1 MAVIKKIAFAGLL
14 SMVGVVVFR
23 FARIV
28 VRAVFEKPAKPRAR
42 RA

>member
-1 MAVIKKIAFAGLL
+1 MAIIKKIAFAGLL
-14 SMVGVVVFR
+14 SMAGLVVYR

-28 VRAVFEKPAKPRAR
+28 ARAVFEKPAKARTR